1 MPLLAALVLALTPGI
16 RTPTGNIACFVSHG
30 TLRCQ
35 IAQAA
40 YRPQLQRQCLTQ
52 ASLDWHGFELSRTE
66 RGGPSCSGGILPG
79 PPSYRTLAYGS
90 SWQAGGVTCTSRI
103 TGLTCTAGE
112 HGLFISRASW
122 RGW

>member
-16 RTPTGNIACFVSHG
+16 RTPSGNIACFVSHG

-40 YRPQLQRQCLTQ
+40 YRPQLQRQCLTR

-66 RGGPSCSGGILPG
+66 GGRPSCSGGILTG

-90 SWQAGGVTCTSRI
+90 SRNAGDVTCTSRI
-103 TGLTCTAGE
+103 TGLTCTIGG